1 MFNRQNGYLAQKKL
15 RWLAGA
21 AVAVAALS
29 AIALTAAPAGA
40 TLPDQAHLS
49 QTQFT
54 TESGCASYT
63 VRSGDWLSRIAAR
76 YGISWQRLA
85 AMNNL
90 SNPNLI
96 FPGQRLQLC
105 GAAASGN
112 TSTTSSHSTPAPV
125 PAVYNNGSTTGYY
138 NSGEFCHST
147 TYFVGSIS
155 SWKIPPGCFA
165 PIYYPNT
172 RNYVARAG
180 FGWCNWWPE
189 VLHPNNPNILHDT
202 RYGAPRAGAV
212 AVFAPGEQGAGSM
225 GHYAEVVAVLPGGWV
240 LISEMNDL
248 WRGGGFGRVNY
259 RYIYQSRGVSYIY
272 A

>member
-1 MFNRQNGYLAQKKL
+1 MFSRQNGSLAQKKL
-15 RWLAGA
+15 RWLASA
-21 AVAVAALS
+21 AVAVAAMS

-54 TESGCASYT
+54 TESGCTPYT
-63 VRSGDWLSRIAAR
+63 VRSGDWLSRIAAS

-96 FPGQRLQLC
+96 YPGQHLQVC

-112 TSTTSSHSTPAPV
+112 TSNSPSA
-125 PAVYNNGSTTGYY
+125 PAVVSNSGSVTTGTY

-147 TYFVGSIS
+147 TYAVGAVS
-155 SWKIPPGCFA
+155 SWKIPPGCYA

-189 VLHPNNPNILHDT
+189 VLHPNNPNILHDA
-202 RYGAPRAGAV
+202 RYSAPRAGAV
-212 AVFAPGEQGAGSM
+212 AVFAPGVQGAGSM